1 MQEDIIYA
9 TGNNSNQC
17 YGINQ
22 TKNIYIV
29 KMDRAVY

>member
-9 TGNNSNQC
+9 TGNISSQC
-17 YGINQ
+17 YSINH

-29 KMDRAVY
+29 KVDKAVY